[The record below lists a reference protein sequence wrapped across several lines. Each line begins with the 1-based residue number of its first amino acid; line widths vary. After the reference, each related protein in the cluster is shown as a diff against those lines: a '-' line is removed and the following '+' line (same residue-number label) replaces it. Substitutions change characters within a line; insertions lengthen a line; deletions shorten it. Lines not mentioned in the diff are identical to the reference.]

1 MPTPRAPEDASVNR
15 LQYIVTRLLQMI
27 PTLLVIMILVFAL
40 VRLLPGDP
48 AVAILG
54 DRVTPQAIARVHKEL
69 GLDKPIPLQFW
80 YFLERVVQG
89 NLGTSV
95 NLKVPVIQLIADRMP
110 ITLGLT
116 LYAGMLALLMSVP
129 AAVLSA
135 LRRGTWIDNL
145 IRAIFQVGL
154 SLPVF
159 YLSLQLLTVFGARLR
174 WFPVGGVGPTLT
186 SDLYYLFLPAL
197 SLGFYLAAILMRNLR
212 SSILEVLD
220 AEYVDFARSKGIR
233 PRLVLLR
240 HILRNAL
247 ISTVTLFG
255 LSIGQLMGGAVITE
269 TVFAIPGVGRLMVT
283 SIFGR
288 DYAVVQGLTLAFAIV
303 IMVVFLLTDLVYSV
317 LDPRTKVA

>member
-1 MPTPRAPEDASVNR
+1 MNR
-15 LQYIVTRLLQMI
+15 WQYALTRILQMI
-27 PTLLVIMILVFAL
+27 PTLLVIMIVVFAM

-54 DRVTPQAIARVHKEL
+54 DRVTDQAVARVHKEL
-69 GLDKPIPLQFW
+69 GLDKPLPVQFW
-80 YFLERVVQG
+80 YFLERVVHG
-89 NLGTSV
+89 DLGTSV
-95 NLKVPVIQLIADRMP
+95 NLKVPVTQLIADRLP
-110 ITLGLT
+110 VTLFLT
-116 LYAGMLALLMSVP
+116 LYAGILAAVLSVP

-135 LRRGTWIDNL
+135 LKRGTWVDNL

-159 YLSLQLLTVFGARLR
+159 YLSLQLLGLFGARLH
-174 WFPVGGVGPTLT
+174 WFPVGGIGPTLR

-220 AEYVDFARSKGIR
+220 AEYVDFARAKGIR
-233 PRLVLLR
+233 PRLVLFK

-255 LSIGQLMGGAVITE
+255 LSVGQLMGGAVITE

-283 SIFGR
+283 AIFGR
-288 DYAVVQGLTLAFAIV
+288 DYAVVQGLTLAFAVV
-303 IMVVFLLTDLVYSV
+303 IMVVFLLTDLAYSV

>member
-1 MPTPRAPEDASVNR
+1 MNR
-15 LQYIVTRLLQMI
+15 WQYVLTRILQMI
-27 PTLLVIMILVFAL
+27 PTLLVIMILVFAM

-54 DRVTPQAIARVHKEL
+54 DRVTDEAVARVHKEL
-69 GLDKPIPLQFW
+69 GLDKPLPVQFW
-80 YFLERVVQG
+80 YFLERMARG
-89 NLGTSV
+89 DLGTSV
-95 NLKVPVIQLIADRMP
+95 NLKVPVIQLIADRLP
-110 ITLGLT
+110 VTLFLT
-116 LYAGMLALLMSVP
+116 LYAGILAAVLSVP

-135 LRRGTWIDNL
+135 LRRGTWVDNL

-159 YLSLQLLTVFGARLR
+159 YLSLQLLGLFGARLH
-174 WFPVGGVGPTLT
+174 WFPVGGIGPTLR
-186 SDLYYLFLPAL
+186 SDFYYLFLPAL

-212 SSILEVLD
+212 SSILEVVD
-220 AEYVDFARSKGIR
+220 AEYVDFARAKGIR
-233 PRLVLLR
+233 PRLVLVK

-255 LSIGQLMGGAVITE
+255 LSVGQLMGGAVITE

-283 SIFGR
+283 AIFGR
-288 DYAVVQGLTLAFAIV
+288 DYAVVQGLTLAFAVV
-303 IMVVFLLTDLVYSV
+303 IMLVFLLTDLAYSF